1 VTYLSNTLKSQ
12 CVWPIGVCM
21 NTNTLLI
28 LGAFLVVAILYIM
41 RRRVR
46 QGRKKGTF

>member
-1 VTYLSNTLKSQ
+1 L
-12 CVWPIGVCM
+12 CIGLQFGWNWDDTGRMTTFDIYYV
-21 NTNTLLI
+21 LPFFVFL
-28 LGAFLVVAILYIM
+28 LVVILYIM

>member
-1 VTYLSNTLKSQ
+1 
-12 CVWPIGVCM
+12 M
-21 NTNTLLI
+21 DTNTILI
-28 LGAFLVVAILYIM
+28 LGAFLLAVILYIM

>member
-1 VTYLSNTLKSQ
+1 
-12 CVWPIGVCM
+12 M

-28 LGAFLVVAILYIM
+28 LGVFLLVVILYIM

>member
-1 VTYLSNTLKSQ
+1 
-12 CVWPIGVCM
+12 M
-21 NTNTLLI
+21 NTNTILI
-28 LGAFLVVAILYIM
+28 LGVLLIVMILYIM

>member
-1 VTYLSNTLKSQ
+1 VFSPSSGVHSRTLTTDN
-12 CVWPIGVCM
+12 VRM
-21 NTNTLLI
+21 NTSYLLPF
-28 LGAFLVVAILYIM
+28 GAFLLVLILYIM

>member
-1 VTYLSNTLKSQ
+1 
-12 CVWPIGVCM
+12 M

-28 LGAFLVVAILYIM
+28 LGAFLIVAILYIM

>member
-1 VTYLSNTLKSQ
+1 MNILYVALYVGVT
-12 CVWPIGVCM
+12 
-21 NTNTLLI
+21 
-28 LGAFLVVAILYIM
+28 LVIATLYIM

>member
-1 VTYLSNTLKSQ
+1 
-12 CVWPIGVCM
+12 M